1 MKTIQDCLDHYA
13 ASVLNQNIHQFMSL
27 YDDSVHIFDSWNVW
41 EIKSKS
47 EWRKII
53 ENWFNG
59 LKNDSSTLKV
69 TFNDTSIFE
78 NSDIAFIHTSIRFS
92 EFNTLNAEFRHVT
105 NRFTF
110 GLKRIND
117 EWRIVHEHSS
127 LPIDSE
133 QRMGLFNLK

>member
-1 MKTIQDCLDHYA
+1 MEY
-13 ASVLNQNIHQFMSL
+13 
-27 YDDSVHIFDSWNVW
+27 W

-69 TFNDTSIFE
+69 TFNNYSIFE

-133 QRMGLFNLK
+133 QGMGLFNLK

>member
-1 MKTIQDCLDHYA
+1 M
-13 ASVLNQNIHQFMSL
+13 
-27 YDDSVHIFDSWNVW
+27 
-41 EIKSKS
+41 E
-47 EWRKII
+47 KII

-92 EFNTLNAEFRHVT
+92 EFNTLNTEFRHVT